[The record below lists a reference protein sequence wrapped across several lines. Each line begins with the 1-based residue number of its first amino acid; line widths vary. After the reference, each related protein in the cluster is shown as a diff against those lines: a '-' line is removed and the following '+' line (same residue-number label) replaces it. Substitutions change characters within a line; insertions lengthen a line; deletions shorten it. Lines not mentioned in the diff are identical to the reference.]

1 MDRRSFLIGSGA
13 LLTASFVEKAEW
25 YLDKKKSVVPLIET
39 ENAVDTIY
47 FVNGG
52 DEYEL
57 RLGDAADEFPI
68 YTYRDA
74 LAECHNYN
82 LPEGEPI
89 SLSTFRAIYEQF
101 GIRPKQIDN
110 IADPYFYLHS
120 WCRHQSAGAQAH
132 SFLNQLDLFSPKNTS
147 GLRKGDLKFI
157 DSYHPGNDY
166 LGVRSNDPLSA
177 SLLQARLLELNQKI
191 EVKIV
196 EEL

>member
-47 FVNGG
+47 FVNSG

-74 LAECHNYN
+74 LAE
-82 LPEGEPI
+82 
-89 SLSTFRAIYEQF
+89 
-101 GIRPKQIDN
+101 
-110 IADPYFYLHS
+110 
-120 WCRHQSAGAQAH
+120 
-132 SFLNQLDLFSPKNTS
+132 
-147 GLRKGDLKFI
+147 
-157 DSYHPGNDY
+157 
-166 LGVRSNDPLSA
+166 
-177 SLLQARLLELNQKI
+177 
-191 EVKIV
+191 
-196 EEL
+196 